1 MSAVK
6 TWIAWETQRR
16 SLSLSERLGAD
27 LKLFLHKGRMRYPR
41 CLADTAALLA
51 KHRGEVVCVQN
62 PSMILAAWAGALKGI
77 LGYTL
82 VVDRHSNFSHL
93 AGTNVGLKRRLSDL
107 LSGFTLRR
115 ADLTIV
121 TNRELADL
129 VDRSGGRAFVLPDPF
144 PDLSAWRPKA
154 EAAEARP
161 RPVREVLFVSSW
173 AFDEPIEAAIEAC
186 RRLKGEIVM
195 KITGRVP
202 AGFRRMLRAAPE
214 NFVPTGFLSEDGFF
228 TAMAE
233 SDAVMA
239 VTQREATL
247 VCGGYEGASLGKPLI
262 LGNSRALR
270 EYFDQGCVYTDGSA
284 EDLADR
290 IRDLMAN
297 LPAQREAIRGWHQRR
312 SAEWD
317 TRLAALQ
324 GALASLTVPA
334 PAVAAQ
340 SAEVAAVPNL

>member
-1 MSAVK
+1 VSAAK

-16 SLSLSERLGAD
+16 SLNLSGRLGAD

-51 KHRGEVVCVQN
+51 KHRGQVVCVQN
-62 PSMILAAWAGALKGI
+62 PSMILAAWAGVLKGI

-93 AGTNVGLKRRLSDL
+93 AGTHVGLKRRLSDL

-121 TNRELADL
+121 TNRELAEL
-129 VDRSGGRAFVLPDPF
+129 VERSGGHAFVLPDPF
-144 PDLSAWRPKA
+144 PDLSAWRPRA

-161 RPVREVLFVSSW
+161 RQVREVLFVSSW

-186 RRLKGEIVM
+186 RRLQGEIVM
-195 KITGRVP
+195 RITGRVP
-202 AGFRRMLRAAPE
+202 ARFRRMLRAAPE
-214 NFVPTGFLSEDGFF
+214 NFIPTGFLSEDGFF
-228 TAMAE
+228 SAMAA

-247 VCGGYEGASLGKPLI
+247 VCGGYEGAALGKPLI

-270 EYFDQGCVYTDGSA
+270 EYFDAGCVYTDGSA
-284 EDLADR
+284 EDLAER
-290 IRDLMAN
+290 IRGLMAD
-297 LPAQREAIRGWHQRR
+297 LPAHRAAIRAWHERR
-312 SAEWD
+312 ASEWE

-324 GALASLTVPA
+324 GKLASLAVPVTES
-334 PAVAAQ
+334 VAAQ
-340 SAEVAAVPNL
+340 VAAARGA